1 MNSRSYNKLYLA
13 KNREQGSDKLIV
25 GYKSDVSEIQFK
37 KDKETY
43 FHIPIY
49 TTALDLTASSLVE
62 DGAIGGPFPA
72 ASDRISQ
79 SRKNYGTTTNNGPML
94 SSTAN
99 GMWFCSWLYKDP
111 EGNLQWMDRF
121 YDPGKFNSSI
131 QGALETAYTKHDPI
145 FEDVPSSLKLEP
157 GVLYKYYHVGE
168 QNASKIVD
176 GFNKNNEKYYSVF
189 DLTQWGVSAV
199 DVSQNKMSM
208 NIVSKALNTEL
219 YPNVVDPQRVEQNL
233 ISFNHTHDVECFIP
247 WNENLEL
254 DNEFALSFWT
264 KSDDWKNSPTTQL
277 AGNFSSKGGF
287 GVFIDSLSSF
297 PLFVVPETFYG
308 HILIVNEDGVA
319 ITDKLTKSSALEQ
332 ASSPKFVCVDTNS
345 DIVVCAD
352 DNTGTI
358 YKINHLGMVLAT
370 TKSSSGFGFDVD
382 DFPVG
387 IFCAKLNDV
396 IVITNKYVYTF
407 DTNLQLKSKVSKS
420 TDTSLVFALSS
431 NSSTNQYGL
440 VFDNNCIDMKFV
452 EQTKWSI
459 GKTDFDLYKNNELFY
474 TFNTPA
480 SNLHIDPQGR
490 IWVLHGTN
498 DVSILNPNFTT
509 DTDKLVKKID
519 IGTNTTHSQKTLS
532 FMQIYDRMTQTFEW
546 VALIH
551 YSDDNILYMVDLDGV
566 VVKTISLNNFYR
578 NKILKELGQNPS
590 NFKYEAKGDFTG
602 YEQRRIFKNLS
613 PYANKQ
619 QLVVK
624 LSLRDFLKTANDYST
639 FVCQCS
645 IDTWD
650 NKSWQHVAVTYQN
663 KQIKL
668 YVNGI
673 LKSSFVHEGRYGL
686 SFEQQPSWFFGTPVG
701 YKNGFNKEIGH
712 CSMIFNGYLQQIKL
726 YNRCLTEREILML
739 LRANIVGEDIF
750 WNLPVPPMQYV
761 EKIERVFKHKLP
773 GAKSS
778 FYKIKVANFPTE
790 DPIIKNMIQE
800 EINKIVEELNPGYVD
815 FVDIEWL

>member
-37 KDKETY
+37 KDNETY

-49 TTALDLTASSLVE
+49 TTALDLTASSLIE

-99 GMWFCSWLYKDP
+99 GMWFCSWLYKDSS
-111 EGNLQWMDRF
+111 GNLQWMDRF
-121 YDPGKFNSSI
+121 FDPGKFNSNI

-176 GFNKNNEKYYSVF
+176 GFDKNGEKYYSVF

-199 DVSQNKMSM
+199 DTSQNKMS
-208 NIVSKALNTEL
+208 VSVVTNAPNTEL
-219 YPNVVDPQRVEQNL
+219 YPTVTDPQRVEQKL
-233 ISFNHTHDVECFIP
+233 ISFDHNHDVECYIP

-264 KSDDWKNSPTTQL
+264 KSNDWKNSPTTQL
-277 AGNFSSKGGF
+277 VGNFSSKGGV

-308 HILIVNEDGVA
+308 HVLIVNEDGVA
-319 ITDKLTKSSALEQ
+319 ITDKLTKGSALEQ
-332 ASSPKFVCVDTNS
+332 ASSPKFICIDTNNH
-345 DIVVCAD
+345 IIVCAD

-358 YKINHLGMVLAT
+358 YKINHLGMILAT
-370 TKSSSGFGFDVD
+370 TKSLSGFGFDED
-382 DFPVG
+382 DFPVS
-387 IFCAKLNDV
+387 IFCAKLNDI
-396 IVITNKYVYTF
+396 IVATKKYVYTF
-407 DTNLQLKSKVSKS
+407 DTNLQLRSQQSKS

-431 NSSTNQYGL
+431 DSTTNQYGL
-440 VFDNNCIDMKFV
+440 VSDSNSVDIKFV

-459 GKTDFDLYKNNELFY
+459 NKTDFNLYKNDVLFY
-474 TFNTPA
+474 EFSTPA
-480 SNLHIDPQGR
+480 SNLQIDPLGR

-498 DVSILNPNFTT
+498 DVSILDPNFANE
-509 DTDKLVKKID
+509 TDKLVQKID
-519 IGTNTTHSQKTLS
+519 IGTNTSHFQKTIS
-532 FMQIYDRMTQTFEW
+532 FMQTYDRMAQTFEW

-551 YSDDNILYMVDLDGV
+551 YSDDSILYVVGLDGAIN
-566 VVKTISLNNFYR
+566 KTISLNNFYR
-578 NKILKELGQNPS
+578 NKILKELGQNPV

-602 YEQRRIFKNLS
+602 YEQRRVFKNLS
-613 PYANKQ
+613 PYSNKQ
-619 QLVVK
+619 QLIVK
-624 LSLRDFLKTANDYST
+624 LSLRDFAKTANDYST
-639 FVCQCS
+639 FVCQCP

-663 KQIKL
+663 KQTKL

-673 LKSSFVHEGRYGL
+673 LKSSFVHDGRYGL
-686 SFEQQPSWFFGTPVG
+686 SFEQQPSWFFGAPVG

-712 CSMIFNGYLQQIKL
+712 CSMIFNGYLQELKL
-726 YNRCLTEREILML
+726 YNRCLTESEILML

-750 WNLPVPPMQYV
+750 WNLPVPTMQYV

-773 GAKSS
+773 GAKSP

-790 DPIIKNMIQE
+790 DPVIKNMIQE